1 MTHSVVRVY
10 ISLIDIHVLLLV
22 SFVCINLVI
31 NEDLKSLIMIG
42 PKSLTL
48 RRIFIHIMNSCE
60 DYAKR
65 RAKSDT

>member
-42 PKSLTL
+42 LKSLTL
-48 RRIFIHIMNSCE
+48 RRIFIHMNSCE